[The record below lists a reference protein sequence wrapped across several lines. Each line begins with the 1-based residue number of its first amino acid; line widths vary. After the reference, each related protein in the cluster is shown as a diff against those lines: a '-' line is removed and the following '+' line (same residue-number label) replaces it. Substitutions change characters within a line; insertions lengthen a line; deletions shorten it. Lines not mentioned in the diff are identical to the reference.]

1 MYRWVTFKS
10 RSLWQF
16 LTLKKCTGKRHR
28 SPILTALA
36 QSSSLGDGPHRILPS
51 AAVDTNT
58 DDRKSGNR
66 QLAGIDAACLAYL
79 ISKHCGF
86 SAVTRGPTQIR
97 NRLNGF
103 PPSLIADHRAKAT
116 VLMRRQGNL

>member
-79 ISKHCGF
+79 IRKHGG
-86 SAVTRGPTQIR
+86 STPVTRGQTQIR
-97 NRLNGF
+97 NGLNGF
-103 PPSLIADHRAKAT
+103 APSLTPHHRVKAR
-116 VLMRRQGNL
+116 VIKK

>member
-36 QSSSLGDGPHRILPS
+36 QSSLLGDGPRRIFPS
-51 AAVDTNT
+51 AGAHTNT
-58 DDRKSGNR
+58 GGRNSGN
-66 QLAGIDAACLAYL
+66 
-79 ISKHCGF
+79 
-86 SAVTRGPTQIR
+86 
-97 NRLNGF
+97 
-103 PPSLIADHRAKAT
+103 
-116 VLMRRQGNL
+116 